1 MESAAVF
8 LCVGEGK
15 KKIKKG
21 EEKYT
26 SDSGQGIAGNIRILK
41 IP

>member
-8 LCVGEGK
+8 LCVGEGNMNVY
-15 KKIKKG
+15 KG
-21 EEKYT
+21 VEKYT